1 MDFTLYNVTAPNNAL
16 DKLSTGTIID
26 GFSGPATIDISV
38 LNPTLIVETDS
49 LNFIDANY
57 MYIIDYGKGYFI
69 EDKIVTTAR
78 NIVTFKLREDVL
90 QSFSDGIL
98 NLEAVVER
106 QTNNYDMYLPD
117 PHIPVDCRKTVTYRE
132 FRSNEG
138 FGLTQLYMVV
148 LGGDN

>member
-16 DKLSTGTIID
+16 DKLSTGTVID

-69 EDKIVTTAR
+69 EDKIVATAR

-90 QSFSDGIL
+90 QSFASDIL
-98 NLEAVVER
+98 ELEAVVER

-117 PHIPVDCRKTVTYRE
+117 LQIPVDCRKTVSYRE
-132 FRSNEG
+132 FPNDH
-138 FGLTQLYMVV
+138 FGLPYLSMVV

>member
-16 DKLSTGTIID
+16 DKLSTGTVID

-69 EDKIVTTAR
+69 EDKIVATAR
-78 NIVTFKLREDVL
+78 NIVTFKLREDVVCAC
-90 QSFSDGIL
+90 S
-98 NLEAVVER
+98 
-106 QTNNYDMYLPD
+106 
-117 PHIPVDCRKTVTYRE
+117 
-132 FRSNEG
+132 
-138 FGLTQLYMVV
+138 GLLLSHKHT
-148 LGGDN
+148 